1 MPCSNRLSILLFT
14 LAFLSLS
21 AFAIECPPKSEIV
34 YSPFKPWWY
43 FYNGTAQRC
52 WRTASCVFIQADEDE
67 TRKQQYGATA
77 LVMGLIPLTLRDI
90 AWPEK
95 RMIPVSKRPTFIVE
109 MLVLALGLQPIVFRK
124 GGNGDEDARDVAEKS
139 SIFARWA
146 WELKRRTVVLLVAL
160 TTVLLLVCY
169 AGVALVEIYSKRSA
183 LACPFPVIC
192 LMWYVCGIVPGAIH
206 ACLSRLRVRW
216 TRNWEEQRKAYRRA
230 ASNETS
236 YDHERSALQVS
247 VPPEHVAAAG
257 EYDTNSNKFSQSKE
271 GSGTS
276 ESKDQE
282 SEEWW
287 IVQLVWAIYNIAGT
301 LVFTSIM
308 AVTVL
313 ELFVW
318 VVVCFAATGASKM
331 LAYFIC
337 LAFEDGI

>member
-1 MPCSNRLSILLFT
+1 
-14 LAFLSLS
+14 
-21 AFAIECPPKSEIV
+21 
-34 YSPFKPWWY
+34 
-43 FYNGTAQRC
+43 
-52 WRTASCVFIQADEDE
+52 
-67 TRKQQYGATA
+67 
-77 LVMGLIPLTLRDI
+77 MGLIPLTLRDI

-236 YDHERSALQVS
+236 YDHERSALQ
-247 VPPEHVAAAG
+247 
-257 EYDTNSNKFSQSKE
+257 FSQSKE